1 MKYSHKVI
9 LYIGAGLLGGFILN
23 EVIPPSV
30 DKRLGVV
37 IVPDSC
43 CDIESP
49 INSELTPEKLDAYFK
64 EKENAYIKEMEK
76 LNTEAKLNR
85 IQYDINMHRIE
96 ESYQYNK

>member
-23 EVIPPSV
+23 EVIPPSE

-49 INSELTPEKLDAYFK
+49 TDPELTPEKLDTYFK
-64 EKENAYIKEMEK
+64 EKEDAYIEEMERIN
-76 LNTEAKLNR
+76 LNSKLNR
-85 IQYDINMHRIE
+85 LQYELQYD
-96 ESYQYNK
+96 K